1 VRGQTFSC
9 FTNQRHDPSTHSD
22 IHFSDHSHQ
31 AFRSERASWRAVI
44 QLNVVRSIRLIFDAI
59 STAEKTSSGSQ
70 ESATELVASPELLKI
85 KLRLAPLLQ
94 VEETL
99 IRRLTPAGSGET
111 EATLRIGRDMSY
123 SERTKNYIK
132 EVTVNSAVQW
142 KGSFGRR
149 LSQEAGRSSFDTD
162 KAINWEDPDDP
173 GRILHACSEDM
184 IRLWEDP
191 MTKKVLEAQKLRLHE
206 LAGLFA
212 VLSIPDGS
220 FADVTIVFWILW
232 NELRLP
238 NTYPLTVRTLPI
250 AYFLLMPGI
259 PR

>member
-9 FTNQRHDPSTHSD
+9 FTNQRHVPSTHSD
-22 IHFSDHSHQ
+22 DHFADHSHQ
-31 AFRSERASWRAVI
+31 VFRTERASWRAVI
-44 QLNVVRSIRLIFDAI
+44 QLNVVRSIHLILDAI
-59 STAEKTSSGSQ
+59 SKGEKTSSGSQ
-70 ESATELVASPELLKI
+70 EFPTELVAPPELLKI

-111 EATLRIGRDMSY
+111 EATLRIGRNMSY
-123 SERTKNYIK
+123 SERTKNYMK

-149 LSQEAGRSSFDTD
+149 LSQETD
-162 KAINWEDPDDP
+162 KALNWEDPDDP

-191 MTKKVLEAQKLRLHE
+191 MTKKFLEAQKLRLQE

-220 FADVTIVFWILW
+220 FADATIVFWILS

-238 NTYPLTVRTLPI
+238 NTFPLTVRPFHCLFPPSH
-250 AYFLLMPGI
+250 A
-259 PR
+259 

>member
-1 VRGQTFSC
+1 M
-9 FTNQRHDPSTHSD
+9 D
-22 IHFSDHSHQ
+22 
-31 AFRSERASWRAVI
+31 
-44 QLNVVRSIRLIFDAI
+44 
-59 STAEKTSSGSQ
+59 
-70 ESATELVASPELLKI
+70 LVASPELLKI

-99 IRRLTPAGSGET
+99 IRRLTPAGSGEM

-123 SERTKNYIK
+123 YERTKNYMK

-149 LSQEAGRSSFDTD
+149 EAGRSSFDTD

-191 MTKKVLEAQKLRLHE
+191 MTKKFLEAQKLRLQE
-206 LAGLFA
+206 RAGLFA
-212 VLSIPDGS
+212 VLFILDGLI
-220 FADVTIVFWILW
+220 ADVTIVFWILW

-238 NTYPLTVRTLPI
+238 NTYPLTVRPFLSPISSYSCLGSPDDILKARLKTLGVTEHRFI
-250 AYFLLMPGI
+250 LSGSESQSS
-259 PR
+259 

>member
-1 VRGQTFSC
+1 MRGQTFSC
-9 FTNQRHDPSTHSD
+9 FTSQRHVPSAHSEV
-22 IHFSDHSHQ
+22 HFADHSHQ
-31 AFRSERASWRAVI
+31 AFRTERASWRAVI
-44 QLNVVRSIRLIFDAI
+44 QLNVVRSIHLIFDAI
-59 STAEKTSSGSQ
+59 SKAEKTSS
-70 ESATELVASPELLKI
+70 ASPELLKI

-99 IRRLTPAGSGET
+99 IRRLTSAGSGEM

-123 SERTKNYIK
+123 YERTKNYMK

-149 LSQEAGRSSFDTD
+149 EAGRSSFDTD

-191 MTKKVLEAQKLRLHE
+191 MTKKFLEAQKLRLQE
-206 LAGLFA
+206 RAGLFA
-212 VLSIPDGS
+212 VLSILDGLI
-220 FADVTIVFWILW
+220 ADVTIVFWIL
-232 NELRLP
+232 
-238 NTYPLTVRTLPI
+238 
-250 AYFLLMPGI
+250 
-259 PR
+259 